1 MKKLIFSILALAGF
15 AACSADSELNETIA
29 PEQKE
34 TFTIFAAQEDFDD
47 TRVSINPDNN
57 MHPTVL
63 TWNEGDQINLAT
75 ENGISVKLN
84 AEEVNGKTAV
94 FRTTQPVGYTKDD
107 TYYACY
113 PASHAISTTQ
123 LLYSIP
129 ATQSG
134 LAKDAVVL
142 HGTGDVD
149 ADTEGVQMKFKPV
162 NAVLF
167 VSVTKAPAEG
177 FSKLEIRG
185 YDNEQNLCGQAT
197 FDGTETDRS
206 LATGG
211 TITINGSAANNNL
224 KGVYVSLPGG
234 VTFNTGYILTFTT
247 VDGTVMSYGFNAKE
261 MKEGSINEAQVKWT
275 NPTVTLG
282 AKTTYSYAS
291 ADPADPATANSMGGG
306 AANGSGTTIFFN
318 ETYKSSFSGV
328 QNAMIEDCG
337 FVVDGTTY
345 SATAGQVTRN
355 GKEFWMSDLK
365 NQSKANH
372 SVQAFIKIK
381 HNANIVYSATQTLS
395 VTGIPYSVPDCT
407 SKNFTEVPGWETTGT
422 VEYWNKAGWQTYK
435 YYKAWLFGTTEK
447 AGALFSPTFIV
458 PAETTITYTASMC
471 FFTTGQGNATI
482 DIYSGV
488 TTGKNENKSNSQTL
502 SRVKGIIAGQAPS
515 ADKYTKCSHNA
526 TISAGNSYRIYIS
539 DAHNQPNNSA
549 ENWVCMRSFE
559 VKYKE

>member
-63 TWNEGDQINLAT
+63 TWDEGDQINLAT

-142 HGTGDVD
+142 YGEGDVD
-149 ADTEGVQMKFKPV
+149 ADTEGVQMNFEPV

-167 VSVTKAPAEG
+167 VSVTDAPAEG

-185 YDNEQNLCGQAT
+185 YDNEQILCGQAT

-261 MKEGSINEAQVKWT
+261 MKVGSINEAQVKWT
-275 NPTVTLG
+275 TPSVTLG

-291 ADPADPATANSMGGG
+291 TDPSKANSMGGG
-306 AANGSGTTIFFN
+306 AAAGSGTTIFFN
-318 ETYKSSFSGV
+318 ADYKSTISGV
-328 QNAMIEDCG
+328 QNAMIEAMIEDCG
-337 FVVDGTTY
+337 FIVDGTTY
-345 SATAGQVTRN
+345 SKTAGQVTHS

-365 NQSKANH
+365 NQSKADH
-372 SVQAFIKIK
+372 TVQAFIKIK
-381 HNANIVYSATQTLS
+381 HNANIVYSAVQTLS
-395 VTGIPYSVPDCT
+395 VTGIPYSVSLTSQPSDWSFSGDYRFSGSGTDAAAGKYLRFKGDNDNSADAAITPKFYAPTNMNIKTTADCYHYC
-407 SKNFTEVPGWETTGT
+407 SNALAS
-422 VEYWNKAGWQTYK
+422 NK
-435 YYKAWLFGTTEK
+435 
-447 AGALFSPTFIV
+447 
-458 PAETTITYTASMC
+458 
-471 FFTTGQGNATI
+471 NATI
-482 DIYSGV
+482 YMNICNGSRPSSTSNGTTYKQSLGYGYFGDSDDAVANLTLTNANCYVGITHSTPKV
-488 TTGKNENKSNSQTL
+488 TGTRWMCIQSFKVE
-502 SRVKGIIAGQAPS
+502 
-515 ADKYTKCSHNA
+515 
-526 TISAGNSYRIYIS
+526 YR
-539 DAHNQPNNSA
+539 
-549 ENWVCMRSFE
+549 
-559 VKYKE
+559 